1 MLPVWVSFWFTAQ
14 DPCQRQ
20 PQQVPPR
27 AARVG
32 FRPHLGLSTIGLIA
46 PLVETLRFEPL
57 RSVQFSTPSKCQ
69 GFQQLLCPVYWL
81 PCLPASLGWAGVGL
95 QDLWSDWGAESPLLW
110 ATPTLPC
117 TLLLPANQL
126 SAQAPATALLPSLQ
140 GSFLPFP
147 PACFPIHLRGMG
159 PGLLDRK

>member
-1 MLPVWVSFWFTAQ
+1 MWVSFWFTAQ

-81 PCLPASLGWAGVGL
+81 PCLPASLGCGL
-95 QDLWSDWGAESPLLW
+95 GWGYRICGLTGAQSPHCFGPPQPFLAPSCFLQTSSLLRLQPPPSFPPSR
-110 ATPTLPC
+110 APSCLS
-117 TLLLPANQL
+117 LLPASQSILGEWGQVSWTGN
-126 SAQAPATALLPSLQ
+126 
-140 GSFLPFP
+140 
-147 PACFPIHLRGMG
+147 RN
-159 PGLLDRK
+159 